1 MQKNDKRSNTFP
13 GPSTSS
19 EPLLINRSTSLPSP
33 EQVKQF
39 LNNLK
44 NNITNITRSLTI
56 FGSKTQGVPRSYSG
70 TESLSTIVSINGL
83 TIKIGSKYFTLVQ
96 KYVLFDRRY
105 VDFNVYNS
113 DPNNNAGVEPEYE
126 LTAYASSSQVGA
138 WRLCKTEDGNR
149 LNKFDD
155 YVQSTVI
162 HVILAKFICE
172 KFYTQQLLW
181 ADEPP
186 NGSRQTV
193 NRNEIRNN
201 MISFQ
206 YPLKPGGIPQIKVL
220 SNMPQVGNRAA
231 IPIYYVMEDRLY
243 AYQTYPVEYL
253 RRTQNDENISKKIWG
268 RGLTEPCPFNYWID
282 KGTCGD
288 YITQGEPEIKRR
300 LDEFSRQMD
309 QFYEIE
315 TNPIPQGQGQG
326 KMKITELYKDCM
338 VYKNFKQNATIFKVR
353 LTPKVFTTSDC
364 EPPFKKQAIT
374 IVFVQY
380 TIKQW
385 NDEMY
390 EPKECNDQTPEVS
403 EPDIEIPGY
412 YILTIIPTKGK
423 IKTLLSSTE
432 TDIVFNTITD
442 IGLFVQYIKAGF
454 YACKPLDYKRQCDMT
469 SFIEEV
475 EVEVGKKRSINKI
488 PSTINYEYVSI
499 ANRLNNQFPFYKL
512 FSFDTQ
518 MRKALKT
525 YNENPIIIPG
535 KTPILGRRTLTTT
548 GDMRLLQIANLTDD
562 LKDEVT
568 ECPTPLRRTDT
579 NVIGKKIR
587 QGGTN
592 KQNKRNKQN
601 KTNKKQYRN
610 KLHTNKIRKC
620 KNKKK
625 RTTKKQ
631 RITKK
636 RRI

>member
-1 MQKNDKRSNTFP
+1 MQKNKGSRSNTFT
-13 GPSTSS
+13 GPSTSSENVKAS

-44 NNITNITRSLTI
+44 NNITNIARSLTI
-56 FGSKTQGVPRSYSG
+56 FGPRTQGVPRGYSRN
-70 TESLSTIVSINGL
+70 ESLSTIVSINGL
-83 TIKIGSKYFTLVQ
+83 TIEIGLKYFKLVS

-113 DPNNNAGVEPEYE
+113 DPNNNARVEPIHR

-138 WRLCKTEDGNR
+138 WRLCKSQDGTR
-149 LNKFDD
+149 LLKFDD

-172 KFYTQQLLW
+172 KFYTQELLW
-181 ADEPP
+181 ADEEVEEDDP
-186 NGSRQTV
+186 NSPTY
-193 NRNEIRNN
+193 IRNQTRN
-201 MISFQ
+201 NLIAFRYNISKL
-206 YPLKPGGIPQIKVL
+206 PVSL
-220 SNMPQVGNRAA
+220 SMPQLGTPAA
-231 IPIYYVMEDRLY
+231 IPVYYVMEDRQY
-243 AYQTYPVEYL
+243 AYKTYPIEYL
-253 RRTQNDENISKKIWG
+253 TRTQDDSNITEKIVE

-288 YITQGEPEIKRR
+288 NIAGGEPEIKRQ

-309 QFYEIE
+309 AFYNIE
-315 TNPIPQGQGQG
+315 TNQNPQGQE

-338 VYKNFKQNATIFKVR
+338 VYKNFKQSATIFKVR
-353 LTPKVFTTSDC
+353 LTPKLFARSGC
-364 EPPFKKQAIT
+364 ESAFKKQEIT

-385 NDEMY
+385 NNERY
-390 EPKECNDQTPEVS
+390 EPRECNDEKAEVS

-412 YILTIIPTKGK
+412 YILTIIPTRGK

-432 TDIVFNTITD
+432 INIDFNTITD

-454 YACKPLDYKRQCDMT
+454 YACKPLDYKRQCDMS
-469 SFIEEV
+469 SFIEE
-475 EVEVGKKRSINKI
+475 EEEEEEEEVGKKRSIGKI
-488 PSTINYEYVSI
+488 PRTINYEYVSI
-499 ANRLNNQFPFYKL
+499 ANRLNYQFPFFKL
-512 FSFDTQ
+512 FGFDSQ
-518 MRKALKT
+518 MREVLKK
-525 YNENPIIIPG
+525 YNENPIIISG
-535 KTPILGRRTLTTT
+535 KTPILGIRTLTTT
-548 GDMRLLQIANLTDD
+548 GDMKLLQIANIE
-562 LKDEVT
+562 DEVAGCS
-568 ECPTPLRRTDT
+568 EPLRRTDN
-579 NVIGKKIR
+579 NVIGKKK
-587 QGGTN
+587 QKGGT
-592 KQNKRNKQN
+592 NKQN

-620 KNKKK
+620 KKKKK

-631 RITKK
+631 RMTKK